1 MPPLN
6 RIPKD
11 LLIVVCDSH
20 KALFLANA
28 GGEVQPELR
37 IVDHI
42 EAAHAAHAPDSDHAG
57 RRYDGGRSGAG
68 FHTRSAMHTA
78 DPDEE
83 NAADFAREIDRWI
96 ATRQGKDGFATVLVT
111 APPSFLGTF
120 RSAASSEVRTLVK
133 LEYPKHLTELPVEG
147 IQAALFHF

>member
-1 MPPLN
+1 MAPLN

-11 LLIVVCDSH
+11 LLIVVCDSQ

-42 EAAHAAHAPDSDHAG
+42 ESAHPSHAPDADHAG

-68 FHTRSAMHTA
+68 FHTRSAMATA

-96 ATRQGKDGFATVLVT
+96 ATRHSKAGYSSVLVA

-120 RSAASSEVRTLVK
+120 RSAASSEVSKLVTL
-133 LEYPKHLTELPVEG
+133 EHPKHLTELPVDG
-147 IQAALFHF
+147 IQAALFQF

>member
-42 EAAHAAHAPDSDHAG
+42 ESPHPAHAPDADHAG
-57 RRYDGGRSGAG
+57 RRYDGGRASPG
-68 FHTRSAMHTA
+68 FHTRSAMATA

-83 NAADFAREIDRWI
+83 NAADFACEIDRWI
-96 ATRQGKDGFATVLVT
+96 ATRHAKDGYASVLVA

-120 RSAASSEVRTLVK
+120 RSAASSEVRDLIN
-133 LEYPKHLTELPVEG
+133 LEHPKHLTELPVDG
-147 IQAALFHF
+147 IQAALFQF

>member
-28 GGEVQPELR
+28 GGGVQPELR

-42 EAAHAAHAPDSDHAG
+42 ESAHPAHAPDADHAG

-96 ATRQGKDGFATVLVT
+96 ATRHGKDGYAMVLVA

-120 RSAASSEVRTLVK
+120 RSAASSEVSKLVT
-133 LEYPKHLTELPVEG
+133 LEYPKHLTELPVDG
-147 IQAALFHF
+147 IQSALFHF